1 MSNSNQQITT
11 PTQTGLSTR
20 PFKLSLFG
28 RIRRWAYQRAV
39 RNGLN
44 DKQLLNLPP
53 TPEYIYCATTL
64 GVAEKINYDLPS
76 NNWIC
81 IVNHPG
87 QLEIKT
93 ALLLLGTHQRI
104 IAKRSSQ
111 SSLQVTLNKY
121 LLNEMFIYTDQ
132 IDTPEKMRE
141 IIGTEIA
148 QGTLYTIAIEGTRN
162 YGIGLRRG
170 QPGIVRILSS
180 VPNINILP
188 VAVYMDEYD
197 DSMLSTFFKKV
208 APLAHRRRQ
217 GIQGQPSQR
226 QAPRQGRP
234 GGRRRDH
241 PAPRRQPPRTPAR
254 ILPRG
259 PDQVQIHRIPDLICA
274 E

>member
-11 PTQTGLSTR
+11 PTHTGPDPR

-197 DSMLSTFFKKV
+197 DSMLSTFFKKSPPWHISVGKGFKVNLPKDKLPVKAVQEV
-208 APLAHRRRQ
+208 ADEITLRLAANLPEH
-217 GIQGQPSQR
+217 QR
-226 QAPRQGRP
+226 GFY
-234 GGRRRDH
+234 
-241 PAPRRQPPRTPAR
+241 
-254 ILPRG
+254 RG
-259 PDQVQIHRIPDLICA
+259 VPIKYKYTESLI
-274 E
+274 